1 MKNLLKN
8 VAYLAL
14 VCAGIHACG
23 TSQTVRTTDSSKLP
37 QDVLQSCVVTPEM
50 FDSWFASGKATENG
64 FVTPAN
70 SVTFVH
76 DNNCA
81 FYKWSEQ
88 MFLWLTSASSG
99 AYGNGRTVLE
109 SSLFYDV
116 SPADASG
123 QRTLL
128 PHQTGIPFRMDNH
141 LLKNGP
147 HRLPVIRDKTGKLF
161 EVEAIPGRAKV
172 KDADGKVTEVHGI
185 DRSEDGRPVL
195 KDKLGQ
201 IIRQPKAIVK
211 HHPQRTVQKI
221 QVGNRN
227 IFLDAA
233 GNQIQTEE
241 GQATG
246 NALMAQNGSL
256 VYYLTMVNDVYAFF
270 LTGSKNGRF
279 SRSQFPT
286 TAASRDSICDLA
298 RVNHVQLPDSNALA
312 IELKTSWVE
321 AKNLPNPSSYITVEA
336 TIPTYDTLNNREWI
350 PSGERVEKM
359 ALVGMHVVGS
369 VAGHPEMIWATFE
382 HQQNTPNASYAY
394 LDADSSSKTVP
405 QDTGEGWLF
414 SNSSGGKVNIPHMS
428 ANGDTLTADTLH
440 TATTDSVLSISASN
454 TLRAMPWGSAMD
466 SLTNQQDRSSPASNS
481 EVISLNNAIQRL
493 LPGND
498 IRKNYLF
505 IGATWTQGG
514 AAPNGSNYG
523 IDTIPGVAIGTSAL
537 ANSTMETY
545 LQGPSN
551 SCLFCHSVFDRAHPN
566 LSPDTISHIF
576 TPLQSLSFATVTTK
590 RKKR

>member
-1 MKNLLKN
+1 MRSLIKN

-23 TSQTVRTTDSSKLP
+23 TSQTVRTTASSNLP
-37 QDVLQSCVVTPEM
+37 QDVLQSCVVSPEM
-50 FDSWFASGKATENG
+50 FNSWFASGKATENG

-76 DNNCA
+76 DNNCD
-81 FYKWSEQ
+81 FYRWSEQ
-88 MFLWLTSASSG
+88 MFLWLTSSSSG
-99 AYGNGRTVLE
+99 VYGNGGTVLE
-109 SSLFYDV
+109 SALFYDV

-123 QRTLL
+123 QRTLM

-147 HRLPVIRDKTGKLF
+147 HRLPVIRDKAGKLF
-161 EVEAIPGRAKV
+161 EVETLPGRAKV
-172 KDADGKVTEVHGI
+172 KDADGKITEVHGI
-185 DRSEDGRPVL
+185 DESTNGRSVL
-195 KDKLGQ
+195 RDKLGKV
-201 IIRQPKAIVK
+201 IRQPTAIVGR
-211 HHPQRTVQKI
+211 HRQRTVQKI
-221 QVGNRN
+221 QVGTRT

-286 TAASRDSICDLA
+286 TAPARDSICALA
-298 RVNHVQLPDSNALA
+298 RANHVQLPDSNALA

-321 AKNLPNPSSYITVEA
+321 AKNLPNASSYITVDA
-336 TIPTYDTLNNREWI
+336 TIPTYDTTSNREWV
-350 PSGERVEKM
+350 PTGERVAKM
-359 ALVGMHVVGS
+359 ALVGMHIVGS

-382 HQQNTPNASYAY
+382 HKKNTPNASYAY
-394 LDADSSSKTVP
+394 LDADSTSKTVP

-414 SNSSGGKVNIPHMS
+414 SNSSSGSVNVPHMS
-428 ANGDTLTADTLH
+428 ANGDTLSADSIFT
-440 TATTDSVLSISASN
+440 ISASN

-466 SLTNQQDRSSPASNS
+466 SLTNQQDRSSAASNS
-481 EVISLNNAIQRL
+481 EVISLNNTIQQL
-493 LPGND
+493 LAGSD

-523 IDTIPGVAIGTSAL
+523 TDTIPGVAIGTSAL

-551 SCLFCHSVFDRAHPN
+551 SCLFCHSVFDRAHPS

-576 TPLQSLSFATVTTK
+576 TPLQPLSLATVATK
-590 RKKR
+590 KKKP